1 MSTNYVSLA
10 LSDTMFP
17 EGQFKKDILLLQEAQ
32 ERLEINRHNIVS
44 AANPSHK
51 ATFNALSRRFG
62 IDLPVPDKAPEIAL
76 QSGDRILVFQAK
88 LPRLAEG
95 QVHSQE
101 TVDSAE
107 FKFSLWTIL

>member
-1 MSTNYVSLA
+1 MTNYVSLA

-17 EGQFKKDILLLQEAQ
+17 EGGFRKAMLSTSEARFFLQ
-32 ERLEINRHNIVS
+32 RNKVVS

-51 ATFNALSRRFG
+51 ATFNALSRRFD